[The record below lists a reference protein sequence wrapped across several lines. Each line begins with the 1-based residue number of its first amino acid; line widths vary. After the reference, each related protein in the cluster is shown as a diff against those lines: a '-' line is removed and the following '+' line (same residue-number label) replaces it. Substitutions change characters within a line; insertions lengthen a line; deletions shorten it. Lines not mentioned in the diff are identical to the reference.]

1 MESCRPHE
9 GVLESINDG
18 TCNIRGNS
26 SFPDLGSQT
35 MCFCRLKDGLM
46 TLGVLDAMKN
56 YPDVFE
62 PVMCTT
68 SPMPQTVET
77 MTHLFTPQMSIL
89 GSNRRLLENEVYAW
103 WLDLLEDINGIATLC
118 NSSVMQCESV

>member
-1 MESCRPHE
+1 
-9 GVLESINDG
+9 
-18 TCNIRGNS
+18 
-26 SFPDLGSQT
+26 
-35 MCFCRLKDGLM
+35 M